1 MTPTVPRRLPR
12 RTCGF
17 TLIEAI
23 IAIVITGILG
33 SVVAVFI
40 NRPIQGYFDSVR
52 RAELT
57 DQADVALRRISRD
70 IRLAL
75 PNSLRVRD
83 TATLGTCAVGTCF
96 IEFIMTS
103 AGGRYRF
110 EDDGST
116 GGNFL
121 DFSGSVVNPACGNDR
136 CFDILGTSLA
146 NPPNIANG
154 DSIVVYNLGAGYAP
168 ADAYAGGPQS
178 NRTTVTVTPGTPYI
192 ATMATNVFAA
202 QSPPLPSPD
211 ARFQVVPAG
220 TQAVT
225 YACPAAAGPPGNLT
239 RQWNYGF
246 NAAQGAP
253 PAVGVGGPPA
263 ILAGGAT
270 CTIEYTTNASGRN
283 GLLLINLTLTQID
296 AATGIGESV
305 TLSQQIR
312 IDNAP

>member
-1 MTPTVPRRLPR
+1 MTPAVSRRPPRRAA
-12 RTCGF
+12 GF

-75 PNSLRVRD
+75 PNSLRVI
-83 TATLGTCAVGTCF
+83 TAGGVNY

-168 ADAYAGGPQS
+168 ADAYAGGSQS

-246 NAAQGAP
+246 NAAQGTP
-253 PAVGVGGPPA
+253 PAGG
-263 ILAGGAT
+263 
-270 CTIEYTTNASGRN
+270 TTRHPCRQFHLHCRIRRQRLGRN

-296 AATGIGESV
+296 AATGIGENV

>member
-1 MTPTVPRRLPR
+1 MTPAMTRRLPR
-12 RTCGF
+12 RANGF

-23 IAIVITGILG
+23 VAIVITGILG

-75 PNSLRVRD
+75 PNSLRV
-83 TATLGTCAVGTCF
+83 TPAPVGGVNY

-121 DFSGSVVNPACGNDR
+121 SYTTVADTTFDVLGPMPANPAVAADD
-136 CFDILGTSLA
+136 F
-146 NPPNIANG
+146 
-154 DSIVVYNLGAGYAP
+154 IVIYNLGTGNAP
-168 ADAYAGGPQS
+168 ADAYTGGNRALVQGVAG
-178 NRTTVTVTPGTPYI
+178 
-192 ATMATNVFAA
+192 NVITLAANPFAA
-202 QSPPLPSPD
+202 QTPPLPSPD
-211 ARFQVVPAG
+211 ARFQVVRAG
-220 TQAVT
+220 TRAVT
-225 YACPAAAGPPGNLT
+225 YACAAAGNPPGNLT

-246 NAAQGAP
+246 NAAQGTP
-253 PAVGVGGPPA
+253 PAGGTTA
-263 ILAGGAT
+263 ILAGNST
-270 CTIEYTTNASGRN
+270 CTVEYTTNASGRN

>member
-1 MTPTVPRRLPR
+1 MTPAMIRRPPRRAN
-12 RTCGF
+12 GF

-23 IAIVITGILG
+23 VAIVITGILG

-136 CFDILGTSLA
+136 CFDVLGPPVNPNPA
-146 NPPNIANG
+146 NPAIAVG
-154 DSIVVYNLGAGYAP
+154 DFIVIYNLGTGNAP
-168 ADAYAGGPQS
+168 ADAYTGGNRALVQGVAG
-178 NRTTVTVTPGTPYI
+178 NVVTLAANP
-192 ATMATNVFAA
+192 FAA
-202 QSPPLPSPD
+202 QTPPLPSPD

-220 TQAVT
+220 TRAVT
-225 YACPAAAGPPGNLT
+225 YACPAAGGAPGNLT
-239 RQWNYGF
+239 RQSNYGF
-246 NAAQGAP
+246 TVAQGTP
-253 PAVGVGGPPA
+253 PAGP

-270 CTIEYTTNASGRN
+270 CTVEYTTNASGRN

-305 TLSQQIR
+305 ILSQQIR